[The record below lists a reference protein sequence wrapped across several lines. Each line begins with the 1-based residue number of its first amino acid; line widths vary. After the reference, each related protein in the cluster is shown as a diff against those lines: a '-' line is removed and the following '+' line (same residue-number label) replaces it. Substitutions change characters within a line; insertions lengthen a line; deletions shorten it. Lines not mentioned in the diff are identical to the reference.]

1 MKKQHLRI
9 IQHLSLAILLLM
21 SFSCTRLPA
30 RTELGEPKSDLFYS
44 TKTVMDQ
51 AVSERAD
58 EFAPETYKTAV
69 KHYLIAE
76 DKFSKGKD
84 KSEIQKHLNEAE
96 NYARKSIEASQSMQ
110 SNYPELIASRD
121 KAIAAKADKLY
132 MDSYRKGDKI
142 FQSVASR
149 VGEGKIEDAR
159 KKSDEAIKNYRTAEL
174 KAIQENMT
182 AELNKQIQE
191 AKKKGADDWAPQTY
205 QEALKLRDET
215 MNTLAQD
222 RYDEQTAQEKVQ
234 AGEYYARKSQFL
246 AQKVKESK
254 GDKSSWEKLFLQREA
269 DLSKIASSVGVQPD
283 FEQGYQGAVSE
294 IDQAINELKEREQAY
309 NMALRSKDQAL
320 ANAQQQ
326 IRAAEAGRMQAEAQ
340 IRSAEAGRMQAEEK
354 NREAEQAKTKISSE
368 LKTKEMTL
376 EGKRLAEEKVQSLQK
391 LFSPHQAEVK
401 LDTANNITIVLRGI
415 NFDSGRSNLKPDHY
429 QLLANAKQAV
439 DLFPDRKMVISGH
452 TDFTGSSEFNR
463 RLSLE
468 RARSVMEYLRSLGI
482 DANRMEA
489 IGAGESNPIAPNVT
503 AEGRRQNRR
512 IEITI
517 LSP

>member
-9 IQHLSLAILLLM
+9 IQHLSLVILILM

-30 RTELGEPKSDLFYS
+30 RTELGEPKNELFYS
-44 TKTVMDQ
+44 TKSVMDQ

-69 KHYLIAE
+69 KQYLIAE

-84 KSEIQKHLNEAE
+84 KSDIQKHLNEAE
-96 NYARKSIEASQSMQ
+96 RHAKKSIEASQSMQ

-121 KAIAAKADKLY
+121 KAIAAKADKMDL
-132 MDSYRKGDKI
+132 DSYKKGDKL

-149 VGEGKIEDAR
+149 VGEGKIEDGR
-159 KKSDEAIKNYRTAEL
+159 KKSDEAIKNYRMAEL

-182 AELNKQIQE
+182 AELNKQIKE
-191 AKKKGADDWAPQTY
+191 AKKEGADDWAPQTY
-205 QEALKLRDET
+205 QEALKWRDDT
-215 MNTLAQD
+215 LNSLAQD
-222 RYDEQTAQEKVQ
+222 RYDEQAAQEKAQ
-234 AGEYYARKSQFL
+234 AGEYYARKAQFL
-246 AQKVKESK
+246 ALKVKESK

-283 FEQGYQGAVSE
+283 FEKGYQGAVSE
-294 IDQAINELKEREQAY
+294 IDQAINELKQREQAY
-309 NMALRSKDQAL
+309 NRALSSKDQAL
-320 ANAQQQ
+320 AKAQQQ
-326 IRAAEAGRMQAEAQ
+326 IREAEAGRMQAEAQ
-340 IRSAEAGRMQAEEK
+340 IR
-354 NREAEQAKTKISSE
+354 EAEKAKTKISSE
-368 LKTKEMTL
+368 LKTKERTL
-376 EGKRLAEEKVQSLQK
+376 ESKRLAEEKVRSLQK
-391 LFSPHQAEVK
+391 IFPLQQAEVK

-415 NFDSGRSNLKPDHY
+415 NFDSGRSTLKPDHY
-429 QLLANAKQAV
+429 QLLANAKQAA
-439 DLFPDRKMVISGH
+439 DLFPDRKMIISGH

-468 RARSVMEYLRSLGI
+468 RARSVMEYMRSLGI
-482 DANRMEA
+482 DANRMSA
-489 IGAGESNPIAPNVT
+489 IGAGESSPIAPNGT
-503 AEGRRQNRR
+503 AEGRRLNRR